1 MTNLAIT
8 YLPIDDLVAAAR
20 NARTHSPKQL
30 RKLARAIK
38 QFGFRVPILCDADNR
53 IIAGH
58 ARLAA
63 ARSIA
68 MRHVPVIRIDDLSPG
83 QAEAFALFENRISD
97 DASWSEATLAAIFH
111 DLDGL
116 DLDFELTD
124 TGFEMGEIDYLLASY
139 DVDGEVD
146 DEPPLTPIARSQP
159 AVAMVGDLFRIGP
172 HRLVCG
178 DARDPASYS
187 ALLGGE
193 HAQMIITDVP
203 FNVKIGGNVSGL
215 GKVVHGEFP
224 MASGEMSRDEYIAF
238 LNTVMAQLAHHSIDG
253 SIHFHFIDFRHIT
266 EMLAAAE
273 GVYSEV
279 KNLCVWVKQNAGMGS
294 LYRSQHEL
302 VAVVCADPVIH
313 DATGMTF
320 AELRE
325 ARRAEP
331 QGEAA

>member
-1 MTNLAIT
+1 
-8 YLPIDDLVAAAR
+8 
-20 NARTHSPKQL
+20 
-30 RKLARAIK
+30 
-38 QFGFRVPILCDADNR
+38 
-53 IIAGH
+53 
-58 ARLAA
+58 
-63 ARSIA
+63 
-68 MRHVPVIRIDDLSPG
+68 
-83 QAEAFALFENRISD
+83 
-97 DASWSEATLAAIFH
+97 
-111 DLDGL
+111 
-116 DLDFELTD
+116 
-124 TGFEMGEIDYLLASY
+124 
-139 DVDGEVD
+139 
-146 DEPPLTPIARSQP
+146 
-159 AVAMVGDLFRIGP
+159 MVGDLFRIGP

-302 VAVVCADPVIH
+302 VFVFKSGKSPHINNVQLGKHGRNRTNVWRYAGANSFGKDRDALLAAHPTAKPVDLVADAIMDCSDRGGLVLDPFLGSGTALLAAERTGRRGFGIELDPWYVDVALARLAVVCADPVIH